1 MKNISYLILGLL
13 ILSGCANSN
22 QRASENVALIKKYI
36 NAVEAKDYGT
46 MEAMLAEGYEGF
58 GPSVD
63 DSTNRD
69 AALQAWKYNVE
80 NLYESIVYERSRNI
94 AVTVTEG
101 DNQGDWVSNWALLSI
116 SFKDG
121 RGPVKLL
128 TNTTYQIA
136 NGKILKSYTFY
147 NEADALEQLGY
158 VFINPQDL

>member
-69 AALQAWKYNVE
+69 AAL
-80 NLYESIVYERSRNI
+80 SIVYEKSRNI

-116 SFKDG
+116 SYKDG